1 MPIDPVRDA
10 AIEVLLKIFTKDSHI
25 ADAIDRSLRRKGDR
39 LSPRGRRFMTQLVYG
54 TTRHALLAD
63 HVLRPL
69 LHQPLEDLPLPMRFV
84 LRMGVFQTLFLNSV
98 TFPAMVHTSVDL
110 AKRHGHAGTARLA
123 NAVLKRIPQTLDAIP
138 WPEDTQQRLS
148 VRYSIPAWLV
158 ARWTKEYGI
167 ERAETLCA
175 VSNEEAPRTIRVNIV
190 RISTV
195 DLAKRL
201 EKKGILTE
209 PVPLVPESL
218 RIVEGP
224 LPTESKAFQ
233 EGLFYIQDTASML
246 PPILLAPKAG
256 ERILDL
262 CAAPGGKATHLAE
275 LAGGE
280 ATIVAADKEP
290 RRLLRVIENAAR
302 LQSPGI
308 YPLCADAARPPFAA
322 GTFNAVLLDA
332 PCTGLGTLRRRPDL
346 KWRVLPA
353 DPARLADQ
361 QRGLLRSAITL
372 CENGGRVVYS
382 VCTFTPEETTGVIEA
397 IKGDGTVVCEDGPE
411 RLNPWKTSPGQYL
424 IPPEHPELDGYFLA
438 NLRKRS

>member
-1 MPIDPVRDA
+1 VPVDPVRDA

-25 ADAIDRSLRRKGDR
+25 ADAIDRSLRRKGGR

-63 HVLRPL
+63 YILRPL
-69 LHQPLEDLPLPMRFV
+69 LHQPIEELPLPILLV
-84 LRMGVFQTLFLNSV
+84 LRMGVFQSLFLNSV
-98 TFPAMVHTSVDL
+98 TFPAMVHTSVEL

-123 NAVLKRIPQTLDAIP
+123 NAVLKRVPESLDGLS
-138 WPEDTQQRLS
+138 WPEDAQQRLS

-158 ARWTKEYGI
+158 ARWSKEYGI
-167 ERAETLCA
+167 ERAEVLCA
-175 VSNEEAPRTIRVNIV
+175 VSNEEAPRTIRVNTA
-190 RISTV
+190 RITV
-195 DLAKRL
+195 ADLVNRL
-201 EKKGILTE
+201 EKKGILTQ
-209 PVPLVPESL
+209 PVPLVPEAL

-224 LPTESKAFQ
+224 LPTESKAFL

-262 CAAPGGKATHLAE
+262 CAAPGGKATHLAA
-275 LAGGE
+275 LADG
-280 ATIVAADKEP
+280 AALIVAADKDP
-290 RRLLRVIENAAR
+290 RRLLRVLENAAR
-302 LQSPGI
+302 LHAVGI
-308 YPLCADAARPPFAA
+308 FPLCADAARPPFAQ
-322 GTFNAVLLDA
+322 GQFNAVLLDA

-353 DPARLADQ
+353 DPARLAGQ
-361 QRGLLRSAITL
+361 QLALLRSAIAL

-382 VCTFTPEETTGVIEA
+382 VCTFTPEETTGVIDA
-397 IKGDGTVVCEDGPE
+397 IKGDGTVVCQDGPE

-438 NLRKRS
+438 NLRKQS